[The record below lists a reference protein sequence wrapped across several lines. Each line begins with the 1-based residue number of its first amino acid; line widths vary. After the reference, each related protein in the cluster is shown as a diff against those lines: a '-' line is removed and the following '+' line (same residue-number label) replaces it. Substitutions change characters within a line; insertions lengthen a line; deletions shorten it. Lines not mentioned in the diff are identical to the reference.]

1 MASDRHG
8 KHNKPTIAFRVTPYE
23 QQVINER
30 VKASGMKKQDYIVRS
45 CIYNHVCV
53 VGKREN
59 LEILRSEAREMYTVL
74 EEVSKDIKKDS
85 PALSEQGMESMT
97 ERFLA
102 FTAGGVQTMTFIPE
116 GDVYRL
122 ITKSHLPS
130 AQRFESWVF
139 DEILPAIRKT
149 GGYMSSDLLESVRNN
164 PEILLEFAQR
174 LLDENNR
181 NRELQSQINDLQPKA
196 NYFDHFMV
204 KGECS
209 NIRTTAK
216 EIGVPERKFVKFLLK
231 GSFLYRSPSGT
242 LLPYAVPKNE
252 SLFIVRDFFNNGH
265 LGSQTLITPKGEC
278 MKILTKFRMYE
289 SKR

>member
-1 MASDRHG
+1 MEQETC
-8 KHNKPTIAFRVTPYE
+8 KVTEFHNSEFGAIWVIEDQGRLLFCGTDVAFALGYSKPRNA
-23 QQVINER
+23 INMHC
-30 VKASGMKKQDYIVRS
+30 KGALKK
-45 CIYNHVCV
+45 
-53 VGKREN
+53 G
-59 LEILRSEAREMYTVL
+59 
-74 EEVSKDIKKDS
+74 
-85 PALSEQGMESMT
+85 AL
-97 ERFLA
+97 
-102 FTAGGVQTMTFIPE
+102 TAGGVQTMTFIPE

-265 LGSQTLITPKGEC
+265 LGSQTLITPKGKEY
-278 MKILTKFRMYE
+278 FRALFE
-289 SKR
+289 DQEEE

>member
-1 MASDRHG
+1 MVGEALDDDEFSD
-8 KHNKPTIAFRVTPYE
+8 Y
-23 QQVINER
+23 
-30 VKASGMKKQDYIVRS
+30 
-45 CIYNHVCV
+45 
-53 VGKREN
+53 
-59 LEILRSEAREMYTVL
+59 
-74 EEVSKDIKKDS
+74 
-85 PALSEQGMESMT
+85 LSEYLMAFIVEVANATRDQIIDNFMRFMTGDRKMEQATCKVTEFHNTEFGAIRVIEDQGRLLFCGT
-97 ERFLA
+97 DVA
-102 FTAGGVQTMTFIPE
+102 FALGYSKPRNAINMHCKGALKKGALTAGGVQTMTFIPE

-265 LGSQTLITPKGEC
+265 LGSQTLITPKG
-278 MKILTKFRMYE
+278 KRILPGFV
-289 SKR
+289 